1 MKHAFNLF
9 FIMIALSFTNE
20 GIYLKRE
27 KKSPLCGE
35 ISFTTIA
42 EGNYSG
48 ISKKKNITISNQK
61 DFEKIWE
68 ECYSI
73 QIPKPKTPQINF
85 EKECVL
91 IAFAGEFS
99 SGGYKVE
106 LANINKK
113 RRSMNVDVINTIP
126 GSDCNVTSA
135 MTQPFHMIKMEKKYF
150 KKVEQMNWNLKEAYT
165 NCE

>member
-1 MKHAFNLF
+1 MIHAFNLF

-42 EGNYSG
+42 AENYSG
-48 ISKKKNITISNQK
+48 VSKKKTLIITNQK
-61 DFEKIWE
+61 DFEKTWS

-73 QIPKPKTPQINF
+73 QIPQPKAPQINF
-85 EKECVL
+85 EKEIVL
-91 IAFAGEFS
+91 VAFAGEFS

-106 LANINKK
+106 LTNINKK
-113 RRSMNVDVINTIP
+113 RKTINVNVINTTP
-126 GSDCNVTSA
+126 GANCNVTSA
-135 MTQPFHMIKMEKKYF
+135 MTQPFHMIKMNTPKKSI
-150 KKVEQMNWNLKEAYT
+150 KEIKFIDIAEAT
-165 NCE
+165 HCE

>member
-73 QIPKPKTPQINF
+73 QIPKPKATNNIFLPRIFIFPSGQKPKKQKTKKTI
-85 EKECVL
+85 
-91 IAFAGEFS
+91 FS
-99 SGGYKVE
+99 GDIFGP
-106 LANINKK
+106 
-113 RRSMNVDVINTIP
+113 M
-126 GSDCNVTSA
+126 
-135 MTQPFHMIKMEKKYF
+135 
-150 KKVEQMNWNLKEAYT
+150 
-165 NCE
+165 